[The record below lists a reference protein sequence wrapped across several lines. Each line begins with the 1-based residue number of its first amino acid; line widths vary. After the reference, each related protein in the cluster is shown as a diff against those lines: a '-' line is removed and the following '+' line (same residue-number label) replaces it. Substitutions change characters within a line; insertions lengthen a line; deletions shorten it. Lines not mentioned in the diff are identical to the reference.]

1 MKKITTKQATTRR
14 YAYYWGWLVPNI
26 VTPLVLTEMTFGII
40 KGTATTQT
48 QFTLMGL
55 IVGLGVAIGTVVQL
69 KKMGKLST
77 SAAVQVATSS
87 VGMPITLW
95 VLFIVFYNLQAH
107 IPNLLTILGGT
118 AATQTATLI
127 LMVKHVKYRDMML
140 DWKKNHK
147 SQDLIEV

>member
-14 YAYYWGWLVPNI
+14 YAYYWSWLVPNI
-26 VTPLVLTEMTFGII
+26 ATPLILTELTFGII
-40 KGTATTQT
+40 KGTATAQT

-55 IVGLGVAIGTVVQL
+55 IVGLGVVIGTAVQL

-95 VLFIVFYNLQAH
+95 VLFIVFYNLQSH

-127 LMVKHVKYRDMML
+127 LLMKHVKYRDMMI
-140 DWKKNHK
+140 DWNKNHA
-147 SQDLIEV
+147 SSELVEI